1 MKLVNRPGTP
11 RIVPVRPGGLEWRAA
26 ARGPFSGR
34 TPCHHGAAPD
44 TPRAADDEVMSVPVG
59 AALQCTPGLV
69 PLLRRC
75 RDAYLGQ
82 RRAAERAQVGLSG
95 GLEADELGEL
105 AEAVQATTEVARSV
119 RPSSKSSVEPA
130 ASWRMPSTMFAHHA
144 AASPRTLD
152 CIRLTPAAS
161 ERVRSVFC
169 SRPRWTRQ

>member
-1 MKLVNRPGTP
+1 MLFGGAPAWLVAQLPLRRDATGGTVWSRPQP
-11 RIVPVRPGGLEWRAA
+11 LQL
-26 ARGPFSGR
+26 PFSF
-34 TPCHHGAAPD
+34 PQFFAPSLAADGAPLAPPDGPPPD

-105 AEAVQATTEVARSV
+105 AEAVQATTEAY
-119 RPSSKSSVEPA
+119 EEELEDDGEDA
-130 ASWRMPSTMFAHHA
+130 
-144 AASPRTLD
+144 
-152 CIRLTPAAS
+152 
-161 ERVRSVFC
+161 E
-169 SRPRWTRQ
+169 